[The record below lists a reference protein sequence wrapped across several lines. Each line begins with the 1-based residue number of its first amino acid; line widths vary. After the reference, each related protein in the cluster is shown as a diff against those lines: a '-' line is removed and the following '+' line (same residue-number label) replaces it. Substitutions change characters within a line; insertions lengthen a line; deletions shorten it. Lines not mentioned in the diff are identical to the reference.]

1 MERARPSCSGRL
13 ATNGSPRSPSS
24 QGHPTATSACLAE
37 VRVQH
42 RRTPSPTPHRTPRSV
57 LRRAQS
63 GAAGRTQSVVP
74 RRTARTALANLGILL
89 AFLGAACGGP
99 TPPIPPSP
107 SPSPSPTPTRPPA
120 PTPAA
125 SPTPAPDPS
134 VVYAEIADQV
144 VAIRGLSLERPLEP
158 HVLDEAAASERILA
172 QFDRDNPPELLEP
185 QERLLIGLD
194 LLPPAAD
201 LRALYHELLTS
212 QVAGF
217 YDPDKKEMVVLSR
230 SGSLGPTE
238 RTTYA
243 HELTH
248 ALQDQHFGL
257 DGLEIDAVGQGDRG
271 LARLALVE
279 GDATLVMTYWAQQH
293 LSQAELIQLVE
304 ESQDPKALAVLQRM
318 PAVLR
323 ESLLFPYSAGLQFVL
338 TIQAREGWAGVDA
351 AFRRPPDS
359 TEQILHPAAFGAG
372 GGVRD
377 EPEVVTIPDE
387 LPARLGAGWKKA
399 LEDTAGE
406 FLLRLWLREV
416 GGLQEAAA
424 TAAAAG
430 WGGDRVALYE
440 NGDRFAIVLATAW
453 DSTADATEF
462 ADALNG
468 LVGRL
473 DHPASLVYQPGSS
486 RVTVLIASD
495 APALTDLDRA
505 LAATG
510 V

>member
-1 MERARPSCSGRL
+1 MDSARPPCRGRP
-13 ATNGSPRSPSS
+13 SPTDRRRRPSS
-24 QGHPTATSACLAE
+24 QGRPTATSGHLA
-37 VRVQH
+37 
-42 RRTPSPTPHRTPRSV
+42 RTSARPCRTS
-57 LRRAQS
+57 L
-63 GAAGRTQSVVP
+63 
-74 RRTARTALANLGILL
+74 TALAAFAILTILL
-89 AFLGAACGGP
+89 ASLGAACGGP
-99 TPPIPPSP
+99 TPPSPSP
-107 SPSPSPTPTRPPA
+107 SPSPSPTPTLA
-120 PTPAA
+120 PTPTPPA

-134 VVYAEIADQV
+134 VVYAEISDQV

-158 HVLDEAAASERILA
+158 TVLDEAAASERILA
-172 QFDRDNPPELLEP
+172 QFDRDNPPALLEP
-185 QERLLIGLD
+185 QQRLLVGLG
-194 LLPPAAD
+194 LLPPGAD

-230 SGSLGPTE
+230 SGALGPTE

-257 DGLEIDAVGQGDRG
+257 EGLEIDAVGQGDRG

-293 LSQAELIQLVE
+293 LSQAELIQLLE

-359 TEQILHPAAFGAG
+359 TEQVLHPTAFGLG
-372 GGVRD
+372 GGARE

-387 LPARLGAGWKKA
+387 LPARLGSGWDEA

-406 FLLRLWLREV
+406 FLLRLWLQEV

-430 WGGDRVALYE
+430 WAGDRVALYE
-440 NGDRFAIVLATAW
+440 DGDRFAIVLATTW
-453 DSTADATEF
+453 DSTADAAEF

-473 DHPASLVYQPGSS
+473 DHPASVVHQPGS
-486 RVTVLIASD
+486 RQITVLIAAD
-495 APALTDLDRA
+495 ASTLVDLDRA
-505 LAATG
+505 LGATG